1 MPWQLMTSSASRSTG
16 VAYRNTRILYFGI
29 LLMSLAILPLKPSNA
44 LDTQKSDLI
53 YGADFLSLLMA
64 ISSGADQEQHQ
75 SPPIEYAQIFEY
87 KNEGGTKSM
96 KIEKLTE
103 ISDKRPQSSH
113 SLVDTPPK
121 YFNSYEDTTFRYV
134 RPSDAKKEDKVSR
147 LTITNSTENDTI
159 VKLAA
164 DNIPESNNNTDV
176 ESSEARKLLEA
187 SDDGIDLKKNI
198 SAGTHVEDTF
208 KHLLRYLQKTGEFNV
223 ETSMPLKELGRD
235 DYEEE
240 VFKDEAQAIPIIF
253 NVGKEYLVD
262 NSIDK
267 GYVRNSRSTGT
278 TESSS
283 GDKSSEAIQ
292 HSSTDAVKSIENSQ
306 IGPHRKILRERELD
320 YEEYPARVRP
330 LHNPHFAPTG
340 TGYLDH
346 DLDKKLQQTI
356 IYHDN
361 QPITHTRSISYSSV
375 IQNLPSIG
383 ADPENPSQHERRE
396 RNYNT
401 GQHFTNTYDNMEK
414 KLNDTAKLYGNEDIP
429 QKDLLAGHPWTQST
443 KNDGDITT
451 DATVLS
457 SQDGN
462 WNEQLDQ
469 SDSFTTQKPWDA
481 PKALPYILPTPLTTT
496 YGVQTPPNILIGHQK
511 QAQNVKHTS
520 PNAYD
525 KDNAPEGVY
534 DPNAPKPTSQI
545 YFGNQGVQAPQN
557 DPYTG
562 HKMVQNHH
570 QLSDATPKDTFGLQT
585 GQATPGNPY
594 RGQQSVLNAGGSSEN
609 VFGHQAVNHNAQ
621 ESLYSTNIQV
631 GSPTNLYGGQRMQQN
646 GHGSSQGPYEDGKPQ
661 QSARGEHEIQKN
673 RYGHLQ
679 SQDRGPTD
687 HTDGYR
693 NEKQLPRVYARP
705 EQNYEVEERISLVTN
720 GRAHGV
726 HQHPTS
732 TPKEEHYNA
741 KKLDD
746 NQKVGYVVEGR
757 NYKKYRVEERT
768 SDGFIVG
775 EYGVVSHNDGS
786 LRGVRYTADGTINP
800 KVISEALMKFLSL

>member
-16 VAYRNTRILYFGI
+16 VAYRNTRILYFGT
-29 LLMSLAILPLKPSNA
+29 LLMSLAILPSRPSHA

-64 ISSGADQEQHQ
+64 ISSEADQEQNP
-75 SPPIEYAQIFEY
+75 SRPLEYAQIFEY
-87 KNEGGTKSM
+87 KNLGTKST
-96 KIEKLTE
+96 KTEKLTE
-103 ISDKRPQSSH
+103 ILDKRPQSSH
-113 SLVDTPPK
+113 LLVNTPSK
-121 YFNSYEDTTFRYV
+121 YSNSYPDTIYRLEV
-134 RPSDAKKEDKVSR
+134 KKEDAVSK
-147 LTITNSTENDTI
+147 LTDFKDTIANSTEESTQ
-159 VKLAA
+159 
-164 DNIPESNNNTDV
+164 NIAKVRPENNNNTEI
-176 ESSEARKLLEA
+176 ESIEA
-187 SDDGIDLKKNI
+187 SDGIGFKKNV
-198 SAGTHVEDTF
+198 SADTDEVEDTL
-208 KHLLRYLQKTGEFNV
+208 KHLLIRYLQKTDDFNV
-223 ETSMPLKELGRD
+223 ETSMPLKELGKD
-235 DYEEE
+235 DFKEE
-240 VFKDEAQAIPIIF
+240 VFKDEAQTIPIIF
-253 NVGKEYLVD
+253 NVGKQDLVD
-262 NSIDK
+262 NSIDR

-283 GDKSSEAIQ
+283 GDKSSEVIQ
-292 HSSTDAVKSIENSQ
+292 NSGTDTVKGIENSD
-306 IGPHRKILRERELD
+306 IGQHRKILRERELD

-330 LHNPHFAPTG
+330 LHNPHFAPTSS
-340 TGYLDH
+340 GYLDH

-383 ADPENPSQHERRE
+383 VDPESPSQHERRE

-401 GQHFTNTYDNMEK
+401 GQHFTNTYENMEK

-429 QKDLLAGHPWTQST
+429 QKDLLAGHPWTQHT

-457 SQDGN
+457 NQDNN
-462 WNEQLDQ
+462 WNKQLGE
-469 SDSFTTQKPWDA
+469 SDSYTTQKSWDA

-496 YGVQTPPNILIGHQK
+496 YGVQTPPNILVGHQK
-511 QAQNVKHTS
+511 QAQNAKHTL

-525 KDNAPEGVY
+525 KQNAPEGIY
-534 DPNAPKPTSQI
+534 DANIPQPTSQI
-545 YFGNQGVQAPQN
+545 YFGNQGGQTPQN
-557 DPYTG
+557 DAYTG
-562 HKMVQNHH
+562 HGMVQNHH
-570 QLSDATPKDTFGLQT
+570 QLSDGTPKDSFGVQT
-585 GQATPGNPY
+585 DQVTPDNPY
-594 RGQQSVLNAGGSSEN
+594 GGQERVLNAGGSSEN
-609 VFGHQAVNHNAQ
+609 VFGHQTTNHNAQ
-621 ESLYSTNIQV
+621 DSLYSTNIQL
-631 GSPTNLYGGQRMQQN
+631 GSPTNLYAGQRMQQN

-661 QSARGEHEIQKN
+661 QSPRAEQVQKN

-679 SQDRGPTD
+679 SQDHGQSE